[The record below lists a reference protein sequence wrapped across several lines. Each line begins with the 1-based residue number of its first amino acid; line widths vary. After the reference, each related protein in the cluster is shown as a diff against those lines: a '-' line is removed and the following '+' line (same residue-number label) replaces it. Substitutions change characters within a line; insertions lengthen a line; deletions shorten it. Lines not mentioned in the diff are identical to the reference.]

1 MALESSIFNTIKA
14 LLGPDADYDVF
25 DHDIIIFINSAIST
39 LTQLGIGPASG
50 FRITGPDETW
60 EQLLGDYKD
69 LESVKTYIYMKVK
82 LAFDP
87 PANSTVLGAYNI
99 KIVKDNE
106 EYQPVNYFQ
115 AVNVSITSPEQF
127 LDNLLNNPIKIIH
140 IKEDEEKNEIV
151 FEKILLANKTE
162 DTVEC
167 RTNEYST

>member
-1 MALESSIFNTIKA
+1 MALESSIFKTIKA

-87 PANSTVLGAYNI
+87 PANSTVLGAYQESCKEFEWRLN
-99 KIVKDNE
+99 V
-106 EYQPVNYFQ
+106 
-115 AVNVSITSPEQF
+115 AVDPSRLPQ
-127 LDNLLNNPIKIIH
+127 
-140 IKEDEEKNEIV
+140 
-151 FEKILLANKTE
+151 
-162 DTVEC
+162 
-167 RTNEYST
+167 